1 MKSYR
6 NATEIVL
13 SYIKALDNG
22 EYDTAAGYLC
32 DDIRIIGPA
41 GESFANPK
49 EFVNMLRQYHGKYE
63 IKKIFTDGED
73 VCLLYD
79 LITPIAKVFMC
90 SWYQV
95 HEGKIETIH
104 TIFDSA
110 AFGRSSIK
118 KGN

>member
-1 MKSYR
+1 MELYR

-22 EYDTAAGYLC
+22 DYDTATGYLS
-32 DDIRIIGPA
+32 DDIRIKGPA
-41 GESFANPK
+41 GESFGNPK
-49 EFVNMLRQYHGKYE
+49 EFVDMLTQYRGRYE
-63 IKKIFTDGED
+63 MKKIFTDGED

-79 LITPIAKVFMC
+79 LTKPGTTVFMC

-95 HEGKIETIH
+95 HDGKIASIR

-110 AFGRSSIK
+110 AFGPSSTK
-118 KGN
+118 NGD